1 MQGLILFAHGA
12 RDARWAQPFERAAE
26 RLRALLAGPDD
37 RASSSLPASTS
48 GDEPASCGHP
58 RMLGA
63 EPACTPLVALAY
75 LEFLAPD
82 LDACAADLVAR
93 GCTRIEVLPVFLGAG
108 GHVRK
113 DLPAR
118 LEALRALYPQVVFT
132 LHRAAGESAVLEE
145 AVARWALGAVQPA
158 PAAGPDSTSGAASAP
173 EPGHTA

>member
-26 RLRALLAGPDD
+26 RLRALLAGPCDS
-37 RASSSLPASTS
+37 A
-48 GDEPASCGHP
+48 G
-58 RMLGA
+58 
-63 EPACTPLVALAY
+63 ACTGPHAPGGQPAAAPLVALAY

-82 LDACAADLVAR
+82 LDACAAGLVAR

-173 EPGHTA
+173 EPGSAA